1 MRSTAPTRWW
11 RQAAL
16 LAGTVM
22 VVTACGGT
30 TTTGA
35 PSAAPVTPAPA
46 VSGAPSADTGYS
58 GPPVTIEYAIWG
70 DPAEINSQKAVVAGF
85 TAANPSITVDV
96 TVADWDA
103 YWDKLQTGL
112 AGGAAPDVF
121 AMDGPLGPDY
131 QTRDVLLDLT
141 PYIEAE
147 GYDLG
152 QLDDNAVKD
161 FTTKDGVVFGL
172 PRDLNVI
179 ALFYNKDMF
188 DAAGIAYPDDTWTW
202 DKLVEVGKQLTKDND
217 GDGTIDQWGVYTE
230 TTDMEN
236 AWSSFVWQAG
246 GDILTEDGTKSALDR
261 PESAAG
267 IQFLQD
273 LIWKEKVIPDPAIF
287 AETGDAFEQK
297 VAAMEINGSWLVPTH
312 EAAGIKLGIAP
323 LPAGPA
329 GKATSV
335 NPTGAVVYAKTDA
348 RRPPGCSPSTSPA
361 PRPRRRSWPSR
372 PGAGEQ
378 ADPRHQLPGVLRR
391 RAGVRGLARVR
402 PPRRLRGLQ
411 RVHHDPPDGARRER
425 VQRTQQ
431 DGADAIASVN
441 EELNGIPQAASNPAG
456 ADIDRAGR
464 PAMSLL
470 RVVIVSVRAGS
481 ACGSRGTAAVLRHA
495 AVPQR

>member
-1 MRSTAPTRWW
+1 MLATTLTGRLRGP
-11 RQAAL
+11 AAL
-16 LAGTVM
+16 AA
-22 VVTACGGT
+22 VTALLVGACGSTPPT
-30 TTTGA
+30 TA
-35 PSAAPVTPAPA
+35 PSASVPAAASTTPGASEPA
-46 VSGAPSADTGYS
+46 ASGGYS

-70 DPAEINSQKAVVAGF
+70 DPAEINSQKAVVEGF

-96 TVADWDA
+96 TVADWDS

-131 QTRDVLLDLT
+131 QIREVLLDLS
-141 PYIEAE
+141 PYIEAD

-179 ALFYNKDMF
+179 ALFYNRDMF
-188 DAAGIAYPDDTWTW
+188 DAAGVAYPDDTWTW
-202 DKLVEVGKQLTKDND
+202 DKLVEVGKQLTIDTD
-217 GDGTIDQWGVYTE
+217 GDGTIDQWGIYTE

-246 GDILTEDGTKSALDR
+246 GDILTEDGTRSALDR

-273 LIWKEKVIPDPAIF
+273 LIWKEKVVPDPAIF
-287 AETGDAFEQK
+287 AETGDAFEQG

-312 EAAGIKLGIAP
+312 EAAGINLGIAP

-335 NPTGAVVYAKTDA
+335 NPTGAVVYANTDA
-348 RRPPGCSPSTSPA
+348 PEASWLLAKYLASPEAQEKIMALKASVPVNKQILATSYPA
-361 PRPRRRSWPSR
+361 SF
-372 PGAGEQ
+372 
-378 ADPRHQLPGVLRR
+378 
-391 RAGVRGLARVR
+391 
-402 PPRRLRGLQ
+402 
-411 RVHHDPPDGARRER
+411 DGAQVFADSLAFAHLKPAFVGYNEFTTILQTELDEN
-425 VQRTQQ
+425 VFNAPNKTA
-431 DGADAIASVN
+431 ADAIGSVN
-441 EELNGIPQAASNPAG
+441 EELNGILAG
-456 ADIDRAGR
+456 G
-464 PAMSLL
+464 
-470 RVVIVSVRAGS
+470 
-481 ACGSRGTAAVLRHA
+481 
-495 AVPQR
+495 Q